1 MPSSIYARY
10 YLPVAQAITTQIERY
25 PSAADL
31 SIAESLKKRVPA
43 CSALPDN
50 GACSD
55 CADPYGYPDAENLHV
70 ASPPSPVVEVEFK
83 RKRKSLFY
91 NEKELTLR
99 LGDYVV
105 VEADRGLDLGKVCA
119 VGRVAL
125 RKLEKQYHGQ
135 FPHFRVVRVAT
146 KADLEKARQNRA
158 DEPKAMVI
166 CRQQIAYHKLTEM
179 KLVDAEWQFDRK
191 RITFYFTAPHQVD
204 FRRLVRSLA
213 SRFRARIELRQISPR
228 EVARRFGD
236 VGICGQE
243 LCCTTFL
250 STAQHITISA
260 AETQQLPLT
269 PSRLSGVCGRLKCCL
284 LYELELYVEAL
295 KEFPPLHSIVELEE
309 DRGQIVKVDIFRK
322 TVSIFLEN
330 AQSYQELSLDEVR
343 TLWESGKVHPPAG
356 QMPAVAMQPLGTEEE
371 TLNPEELED

>member
-1 MPSSIYARY
+1 M
-10 YLPVAQAITTQIERY
+10 
-25 PSAADL
+25 
-31 SIAESLKKRVPA
+31 
-43 CSALPDN
+43 
-50 GACSD
+50 
-55 CADPYGYPDAENLHV
+55 
-70 ASPPSPVVEVEFK
+70 
-83 RKRKSLFY
+83 
-91 NEKELTLR
+91 
-99 LGDYVV
+99 
-105 VEADRGLDLGKVCA
+105 
-119 VGRVAL
+119 
-125 RKLEKQYHGQ
+125 
-135 FPHFRVVRVAT
+135 
-146 KADLEKARQNRA
+146 
-158 DEPKAMVI
+158 
-166 CRQQIAYHKLTEM
+166 
-179 KLVDAEWQFDRK
+179 
-191 RITFYFTAPHQVD
+191 
-204 FRRLVRSLA
+204 RSLA